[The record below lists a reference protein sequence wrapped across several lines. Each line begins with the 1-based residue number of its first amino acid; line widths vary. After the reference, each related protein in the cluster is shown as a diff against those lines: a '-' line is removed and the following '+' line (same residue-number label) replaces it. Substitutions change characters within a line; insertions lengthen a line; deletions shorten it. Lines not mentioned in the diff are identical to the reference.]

1 MEIQMVTTA
10 QRSFPQL
17 TPAFYHS
24 VYICANVTEVF
35 SEQFQFT
42 ADSHYSLASPNP
54 PVRSR

>member
-24 VYICANVTEVF
+24 VYIYANLTEVF

-42 ADSHYSLASPNP
+42 ADSHYSLTSSDS